1 VITRDA
7 LEMTESVRLSSLKAM
22 LKAEIA
28 CFRAKGAEV
37 VRRQGL
43 GLVGGEM
50 EASSD
55 SAGRTA
61 GVRLSYFDG
70 TRRRNSSSQFST
82 STSSFGRAGG
92 AAGR

>member
-1 VITRDA
+1 
-7 LEMTESVRLSSLKAM
+7 MTESVRLSSLKAM

-28 CFRAKGAEV
+28 CFRAKGAEI

-50 EASSD
+50 DLALIQLAELPERD
-55 SAGRTA
+55 S
-61 GVRLSYFDG
+61 LYFDG